1 MTAGSEPLPV
11 FAYKGVT
18 QAGRSTRGFVD
29 AESAR
34 AARAKLKREGVFLT
48 ELSESAAPV
57 AAPAAG
63 VALPARGLNFSLD
76 RLRRISPLDLALATR
91 QLATLVGAGV
101 PLVQALSALT
111 EQVENARLK
120 GVIARVRD
128 RVNEGS
134 SLADA
139 MAQAGPF
146 SDLYVGMV
154 RAGEAGGA
162 LEQVLER
169 LADYLESQ
177 VRLRNKVT
185 SILIYPAIM
194 LCFAIVVVA
203 VLVTVV
209 LPQITELL
217 ASLDRP
223 LPWFT
228 QAIIVGSHLARD
240 WWWVA
245 ALAVGAGFAAFRAVS
260 RTARGRARLD
270 AIKLRLPI
278 VGRTVRLV
286 AISRFTRTLSTLLA
300 GGIPIVRA
308 LDISKHVA
316 NNVVLGRAVDAARD
330 SVTEGQSLASPL
342 RASGEF
348 PPVVVH
354 MVEVGER
361 SGELEAMLEKVAQ
374 TYEEQVET
382 SVSRLTALLEPMLIL
397 LMVGIVIVI
406 IAATLVPLLDVTAS
420 IGT

>member
-1 MTAGSEPLPV
+1 MPV

-18 QAGRSTRGFVD
+18 QGGRATRGFVD
-29 AESAR
+29 ADSAR
-34 AARAKLKREGVFLT
+34 AARVKLKRDGVFLT
-48 ELSESAAPV
+48 ELAESAGPASAV
-57 AAPAAG
+57 AREHAG
-63 VALPARGLNFSLD
+63 PGVSFSLA
-76 RLRRISPLDLALATR
+76 RLRRISALDLALATR
-91 QLATLVGAGV
+91 QLSTLVGAGV

-134 SLADA
+134 TLADA

-146 SDLYVGMV
+146 EDLYIGMV

-162 LEQVLER
+162 LEQVLDR

-185 SILIYPAIM
+185 SILIYPAVM
-194 LCFAIVVVA
+194 LGFAMLVVA

-217 ASLDRP
+217 ASLNRP

-228 QAIIVGSHLARD
+228 KAIIGASHFARD
-240 WWWVA
+240 WWWA
-245 ALAVGAGFAAFRAVS
+245 IALALAAAGTGFRAVA
-260 RTARGRARLD
+260 RTERGRARLD
-270 AIKLRLPI
+270 ALKLRLPV

-316 NNVVLGRAVDAARD
+316 NNVVLGAAIDAARD

-406 IAATLVPLLDVTAS
+406 IAATLVPLLDVTS
-420 IGT
+420 SLGT

>member
-1 MTAGSEPLPV
+1 LPV

-18 QAGRSTRGFVD
+18 QGGRATRGFVD

-34 AARAKLKREGVFLT
+34 AARAKLKRDGVFLT
-48 ELSESAAPV
+48 ELAESAAPAS
-57 AAPAAG
+57 AATATSAAQ
-63 VALPARGLNFSLD
+63 ARTGPSFSLA

-91 QLATLVGAGV
+91 QLSTLIGAGV

-111 EQVENARLK
+111 EQVENSRLK

-134 SLADA
+134 TLADA

-146 SDLYVGMV
+146 EDLYIGMV

-162 LEQVLER
+162 LEQVLDR

-185 SILIYPAIM
+185 SILIYPAVM
-194 LCFAIVVVA
+194 LGFAILVVA

-217 ASLDRP
+217 ASLNRP

-228 QAIIVGSHLARD
+228 KAIISSSHFARD
-240 WWWVA
+240 WWWAIALVVA
-245 ALAVGAGFAAFRAVS
+245 ALVAGFRALA
-260 RTARGRARLD
+260 RTETGRARLD
-270 AIKLRLPI
+270 ALKLRLPV

-286 AISRFTRTLSTLLA
+286 AISRFTRTLSTLLS

-316 NNVVLGRAVDAARD
+316 NNVVLGQAIDAARD

-397 LMVGIVIVI
+397 LMVGIVIII
-406 IAATLVPLLDVTAS
+406 IAATLVPLLDVTS
-420 IGT
+420 SLGT

>member
-1 MTAGSEPLPV
+1 LPV

-18 QAGRSTRGFVD
+18 QAGRATRGFVD
-29 AESAR
+29 ADSAR
-34 AARAKLKREGVFLT
+34 AARAKLKRDGVFLT
-48 ELSESAAPV
+48 EITESASSSAAPREQDK
-57 AAPAAG
+57 
-63 VALPARGLNFSLD
+63 RGEISFSLE

-91 QLATLVGAGV
+91 QLSTLVGAGV

-111 EQVENARLK
+111 EQVENTRLK

-128 RVNEGS
+128 RVNEGAT
-134 SLADA
+134 LADA

-146 SDLYVGMV
+146 EDLYIGMV

-162 LEQVLER
+162 LEQVLDR
-169 LADYLESQ
+169 LADYLEGQ

-194 LCFAIVVVA
+194 LGFAILVVA

-228 QAIIVGSHLARD
+228 KAIISLSHFARS
-240 WWWVA
+240 WWWA
-245 ALAVGAGFAAFRAVS
+245 IALAVAGAIAGFRALA
-260 RTARGRARLD
+260 RTSAGRARLD
-270 AIKLRLPI
+270 AAKLRLPI

-300 GGIPIVRA
+300 GGIPIVRS

-316 NNVVLGRAVDAARD
+316 NNVILGRAIDAARD
-330 SVTEGQSLASPL
+330 SVTEGASLAQPL
-342 RASGEF
+342 RSSGEF

-406 IAATLVPLLDVTAS
+406 IAATLVPLLDVTS
-420 IGT
+420 SLGT

>member
-1 MTAGSEPLPV
+1 MPV

-34 AARAKLKREGVFLT
+34 AARAKLKRDGVFLT
-48 ELSESAAPV
+48 ELVESS
-57 AAPAAG
+57 APAAG
-63 VALPARGLNFSLD
+63 AARAAARPLGASFSLA
-76 RLRRISPLDLALATR
+76 RLRRISSLDLALATR
-91 QLATLVGAGV
+91 QLSTLVGAGV

-128 RVNEGS
+128 RVNEGAT
-134 SLADA
+134 LADA
-139 MAQAGPF
+139 MAQAGTF
-146 SDLYVGMV
+146 GDLYVGMV

-162 LEQVLER
+162 LEQVLDR

-185 SILIYPAIM
+185 SILIYPTVM
-194 LCFAIVVVA
+194 LGFAILVVA

-217 ASLDRP
+217 ASLNRP

-228 QAIIVGSHLARD
+228 QAIISASHFARD
-240 WWWVA
+240 WWWAIALVLA
-245 ALAVGAGFAAFRAVS
+245 AAIAGFRAIA
-260 RTARGRARLD
+260 RTTAGRARFD
-270 AIKLRLPI
+270 AIKLRLPV

-286 AISRFTRTLSTLLA
+286 AISRFTRTLSTLLS

-316 NNVVLGRAVDAARD
+316 NNVVLGRAIDAARD

-361 SGELEAMLEKVAQ
+361 SGEIEAMLEKVAQ

-382 SVSRLTALLEPMLIL
+382 SVSRLTALLEPLLIL

-406 IAATLVPLLDVTAS
+406 IAATLVPLLDITS
-420 IGT
+420 SLGT

>member
-1 MTAGSEPLPV
+1 MPL

-18 QAGRSTRGFVD
+18 QAGRATRGFVD
-29 AESAR
+29 ADSAR
-34 AARAKLKREGVFLT
+34 AARTRLKRDGVFLT
-48 ELSESAAPV
+48 ELTESN
-57 AAPAAG
+57 APAAQSR
-63 VALPARGLNFSLD
+63 AQRKSSPTFSLD
-76 RLRRISPLDLALATR
+76 RLRRVSMLDLALATR
-91 QLATLVGAGV
+91 QLSTLVGAGV

-111 EQVENARLK
+111 EQVEGARLK
-120 GVIARVRD
+120 GIIGRIRD
-128 RVNEGS
+128 RVNEGAT
-134 SLADA
+134 LADA

-162 LEQVLER
+162 LETVLDR
-169 LADYLESQ
+169 LADYLEGQ
-177 VRLRNKVT
+177 VRLRNKVS

-194 LCFAIVVVA
+194 LGFAGLVVA

-217 ASLDRP
+217 TSLNRP

-228 QAIIVGSHLARD
+228 KVIIEGSHFARD
-240 WWWVA
+240 WWWA
-245 ALAVGAGFAAFRAVS
+245 IGLFGIAFALAFRAVA
-260 RTARGRARLD
+260 RTEGGRARLD
-270 AIKLRLPI
+270 AWQLRLPV
-278 VGRTVRLV
+278 VGRTVRLI

-316 NNVVLGRAVDAARD
+316 NNVVLGNAIDAARD
-330 SVTEGQSLASPL
+330 SVTEGASLAQPL
-342 RASGEF
+342 RASGHF
-348 PPVVVH
+348 PPMVVH

-382 SVSRLTALLEPMLIL
+382 SVSRLTALLEPLLIL

-406 IAATLVPLLDVTAS
+406 IAATLVPLLDVTTS
-420 IGT
+420 LGT

>member
-1 MTAGSEPLPV
+1 MPV

-18 QAGRSTRGFVD
+18 EGGRATRGFVD

-34 AARAKLKREGVFLT
+34 AARAKLKRDGVFLT
-48 ELSESAAPV
+48 ELAESAAP
-57 AAPAAG
+57 AAAADASTPAGARPG
-63 VALPARGLNFSLD
+63 VSFSLA
-76 RLRRISPLDLALATR
+76 RLRRISALDLALATR
-91 QLATLVGAGV
+91 QLSTLVGAGV

-111 EQVENARLK
+111 EQVENMRLK

-134 SLADA
+134 TLADA

-146 SDLYVGMV
+146 EDLYVGMV

-162 LEQVLER
+162 LEQVLDR

-185 SILIYPAIM
+185 SILIYPTVM
-194 LCFAIVVVA
+194 LGFALVVVA

-228 QAIIVGSHLARD
+228 KAIISGSHLART
-240 WWWVA
+240 WWWA
-245 ALAVGAGFAAFRAVS
+245 IALLLIGGVAAFRAVA
-260 RTARGRARLD
+260 RTTRGRAQLD
-270 AIKLRLPI
+270 TIKLRLPV

-316 NNVVLGRAVDAARD
+316 NNVVLGAAIDAARE

-382 SVSRLTALLEPMLIL
+382 SVSRLTALLEPLLIL

-406 IAATLVPLLDVTAS
+406 IAATLVPLLDVTS
-420 IGT
+420 SLGT

>member
-1 MTAGSEPLPV
+1 LPV

-18 QAGRSTRGFVD
+18 QAGRATRGFVD
-29 AESAR
+29 ADSAR
-34 AARAKLKREGVFLT
+34 AARAKLKRDGVYLT
-48 ELSESAAPV
+48 ELAENASATPAPREQER
-57 AAPAAG
+57 PG
-63 VALPARGLNFSLD
+63 ISFSLA

-91 QLATLVGAGV
+91 QLSTLVGAGV

-111 EQVENARLK
+111 EQVENTRLK

-128 RVNEGS
+128 RVNEGAT
-134 SLADA
+134 LADA

-146 SDLYVGMV
+146 EDLYVGMV

-162 LEQVLER
+162 LEQVLDR
-169 LADYLESQ
+169 LADYLEGQ

-185 SILIYPAIM
+185 SIMIYPAIM
-194 LCFAIVVVA
+194 LGFAILVVA

-217 ASLDRP
+217 ASLNRP

-228 QAIIVGSHLARD
+228 KAIIAVSHFARN
-240 WWWVA
+240 WWWA
-245 ALAVGAGFAAFRAVS
+245 ITLGAIAFGAGFRALA
-260 RTARGRARLD
+260 RTASGRERIDRL
-270 AIKLRLPI
+270 KLRLPI

-300 GGIPIVRA
+300 GGIPIVRS

-316 NNVVLGRAVDAARD
+316 NNVVLGRAIEAAKD
-330 SVTEGQSLASPL
+330 SVTEGASLAQPL

-382 SVSRLTALLEPMLIL
+382 SVSRLTALLEPLLIL

-406 IAATLVPLLDVTAS
+406 IAATLVPLLDVTTS
-420 IGT
+420 LGG